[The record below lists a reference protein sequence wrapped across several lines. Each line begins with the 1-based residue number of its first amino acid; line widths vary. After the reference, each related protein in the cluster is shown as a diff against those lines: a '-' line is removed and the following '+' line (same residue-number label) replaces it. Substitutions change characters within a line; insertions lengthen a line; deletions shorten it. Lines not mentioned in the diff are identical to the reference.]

1 MTEERKVKRCPY
13 CAEEILEEAIKC
25 KHCKSDLTDLPAS
38 ENGQEDEIKEP
49 GTAETPPPPP
59 VAPAPPVPPVKS
71 EEDQTPGVPEPPTPV
86 MPDQGP
92 PPVPPVDASQA
103 SPPAAPPTA
112 PPPPSGKPAAA
123 GGNYEYP
130 KAGVGMRILAYLI
143 DGIISILPM
152 IIFLPIAV
160 IPFIRYVEVQSH
172 YGGPYAAGPGAG
184 MIILLIFAIIVG
196 GGWSLFYFLFRDG
209 FGEGQSWGKK
219 ICGLMV
225 VNLNNNQPCDKGKSF
240 LRNIVLWVLNALALS
255 IVELIVLLV
264 NDKGHRLG
272 DMVGTTQVIE
282 VVHYKR

>member
-1 MTEERKVKRCPY
+1 MSDERKVKKCPY

-25 KHCKSDLTDLPAS
+25 KHCKSDLPAPDS
-38 ENGQEDEIKEP
+38 DHQKQDREP
-49 GTAETPPPPP
+49 ETADAPPPSPVPP
-59 VAPAPPVPPVKS
+59 IPPAPPVKTS
-71 EEDQTPGVPEPPTPV
+71 EEPEPGMPEPPTPV

-92 PPVPPVDASQA
+92 PPVPPIGANQ
-103 SPPAAPPTA
+103 A
-112 PPPPSGKPAAA
+112 PPPPAPPASPPPPSAKPAAS
-123 GGNYEYP
+123 GGKYEYP
-130 KAGVGMRILAYLI
+130 KAGAGMRILAYLI
-143 DGIISILPM
+143 DGIISVIPLV
-152 IIFLPIAV
+152 IFLPIAV
-160 IPFIRYVEVQSH
+160 IPFIRYAEVQSH

-184 MIILLIFAIIVG
+184 MIILLVFAIIVG

-225 VNLNNNQPCDKGKSF
+225 VNLDNNQPCDKGKSF
-240 LRNIVLWVLNALALS
+240 LRNIILWILNALALS